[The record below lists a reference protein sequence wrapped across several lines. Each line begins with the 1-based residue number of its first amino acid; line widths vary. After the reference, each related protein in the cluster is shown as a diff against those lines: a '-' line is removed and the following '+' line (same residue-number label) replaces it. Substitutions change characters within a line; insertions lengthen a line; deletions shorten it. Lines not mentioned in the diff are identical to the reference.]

1 MINKSQ
7 KDSHLYKSLF
17 KDEIVNK
24 EMQKQEEN
32 LTQQATS

>member
-1 MINKSQ
+1 MINKHQ
-7 KDSHLYKSLF
+7 KDTVLYKSLF

-32 LTQQATS
+32 

>member
-7 KDSHLYKSLF
+7 KDTVLYKSLF

-24 EMQKQEEN
+24 EMQKEDLQH
-32 LTQQATS
+32 